1 MLGAKPGLGLGGLGL
16 PGQGPLKM
24 GGGARMSMLRKD
36 EPLVEKPEVKPELKV
51 IKEAKQ
57 EKEPPAR
64 VDEPEI

>member
-1 MLGAKPGLGLGGLGL
+1 
-16 PGQGPLKM
+16 M